1 MLELRTTIKQWTIQ
15 QTTNTTEIRTTEEM
29 YDFESSTKTMWWV

>member
-1 MLELRTTIKQWTIQ
+1 MLELRITIKQWTIQ

-29 YDFESSTKTMWWV
+29 YDSSPAQKLQK